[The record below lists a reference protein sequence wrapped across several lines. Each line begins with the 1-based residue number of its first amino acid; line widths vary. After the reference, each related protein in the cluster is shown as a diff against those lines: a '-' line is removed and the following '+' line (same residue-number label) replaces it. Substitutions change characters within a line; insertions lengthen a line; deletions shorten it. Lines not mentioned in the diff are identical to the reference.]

1 MFYEVERS
9 KDTVIVAVIK
19 HKVDGKF
26 SFVNITKK
34 HICPCKFDSVKDAE
48 EDLERYKRA
57 GKIINYRKIDFYDIC
72 DTIKGCKLKCM
83 G

>member
-26 SFVNITKK
+26 SEVIE
-34 HICPCKFDSVKDAE
+34 CDSSE
-48 EDLERYKRA
+48 S
-57 GKIINYRKIDFYDIC
+57 
-72 DTIKGCKLKCM
+72 
-83 G
+83 